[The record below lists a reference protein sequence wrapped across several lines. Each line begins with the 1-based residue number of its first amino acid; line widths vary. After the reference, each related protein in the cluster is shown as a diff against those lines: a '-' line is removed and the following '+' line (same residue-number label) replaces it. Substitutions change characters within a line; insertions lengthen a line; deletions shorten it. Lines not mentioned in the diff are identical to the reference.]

1 MADVSGHDEGIK
13 FTMAKLL
20 TFMYSVSP
28 VMAFVV
34 VVALKSSQQV
44 LDN

>member
-13 FTMAKLL
+13 LTMAKLL
-20 TFMYSVSP
+20 TFMYIVSP

-34 VVALKSSQQV
+34 VTALKTSQQV
-44 LDN
+44 LDS